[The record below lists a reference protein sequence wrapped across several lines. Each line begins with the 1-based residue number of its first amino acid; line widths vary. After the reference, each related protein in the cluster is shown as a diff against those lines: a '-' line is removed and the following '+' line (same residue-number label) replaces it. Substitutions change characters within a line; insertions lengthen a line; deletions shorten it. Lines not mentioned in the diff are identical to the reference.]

1 MDTYEHLF
9 DEFYLLKLHS
19 EITDKRLQAAKDKI
33 LELETKVKELRRQ
46 YEDFKFKTE
55 SDSSP
60 ISSIGSKFS
69 IVRPPI
75 P

>member
-19 EITDKRLQAAKDKI
+19 QITDKRLAAAKERV
-33 LELETKVKELRRQ
+33 LELETQVQKLVRE
-46 YEDFKFKTE
+46 YEDFKLKYE
-55 SDSSP
+55 SELAAGLIRSE
-60 ISSIGSKFS
+60 FH

>member
-19 EITDKRLQAAKDKI
+19 EITDKRLHAAKERV
-33 LELETKVKELRRQ
+33 LELETQVQKLVRE
-46 YEDFKFKTE
+46 YEDFKLKYE
-55 SDSSP
+55 SDSS
-60 ISSIGSKFS
+60 IIHGTFN

>member
-19 EITDKRLQAAKDKI
+19 RITDKRLQAARDRV
-33 LELETKVKELRRQ
+33 LELEAQVQELRREYADFKIQ
-46 YEDFKFKTE
+46 YE
-55 SDSSP
+55 SDLATGLSRP
-60 ISSIGSKFS
+60 EFH

>member
-19 EITDKRLQAAKDKI
+19 EITDKRLQAARDRI
-33 LELETKVKELRRQ
+33 LELEAQVQKLRRE
-46 YEDFKFKTE
+46 YADFKIQHE
-55 SDSSP
+55 SELATGLIRSE
-60 ISSIGSKFS
+60 FH